1 MVRSRNAIMV
11 LVCAASMQ
19 TAHAR
24 STDTAALDIARVI
37 GGAAASGAAFIG
49 AEAILHGIGK
59 FIFEGEL
66 LDWDDLTTHGKE
78 YYMLRRA
85 FVVLGAA
92 IGLGSTT
99 YGRTLSAE
107 WSLCWWR
114 SKDLVAITMAE
125 YSNDAQ
131 LINRLERYYLSSPF
145 PLITAKVELAHKIN
159 ALAYAA
165 NAIEDALNDIAQ
177 DSARAQSL
185 RARLTEIYAMHTC
198 VARAAMIV
206 ENDPRLPA
214 MLEAQNRRNEAN
226 AQMLA
231 ANAKMIAALTP
242 NRR

>member
-99 YGRTLSAE
+99 YGRTL
-107 WSLCWWR
+107 
-114 SKDLVAITMAE
+114 
-125 YSNDAQ
+125 
-131 LINRLERYYLSSPF
+131 
-145 PLITAKVELAHKIN
+145 
-159 ALAYAA
+159 
-165 NAIEDALNDIAQ
+165 
-177 DSARAQSL
+177 
-185 RARLTEIYAMHTC
+185 
-198 VARAAMIV
+198 
-206 ENDPRLPA
+206 
-214 MLEAQNRRNEAN
+214 
-226 AQMLA
+226 
-231 ANAKMIAALTP
+231 
-242 NRR
+242 